1 MTAPQTTPE
10 LLAIALLDEVAALKE
25 EREKFDAAITQGAR
39 QVRSLEKSLNESRA
53 EVQRL
58 TEALQTAR
66 ALIEGCHP
74 NEVMLA
80 VLAALRTAGDGK

>member
-10 LLAIALLDEVAALKE
+10 LLAIALLDEVAALTD
-25 EREKFDAAITQGAR
+25 RNTF
-39 QVRSLEKSLNESRA
+39 LEA

-66 ALIEGCHP
+66 EKVTRLVTGLADQQAMPDDWWRPELE
-74 NEVMLA
+74 A
-80 VLAALRTAGDGK
+80 VLAALRTAGTAMNPNGSVLD